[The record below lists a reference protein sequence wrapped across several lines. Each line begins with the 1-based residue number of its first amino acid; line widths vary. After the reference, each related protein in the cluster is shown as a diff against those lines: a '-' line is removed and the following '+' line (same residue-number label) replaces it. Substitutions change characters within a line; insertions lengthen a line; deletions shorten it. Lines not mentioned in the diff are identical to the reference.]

1 MCGSELYQKR
11 AGIDTYPDDLLQML
25 DQLYNML
32 FMVDGVNVCYK
43 LLDCAPEMRK
53 LDYNLIRS
61 IIGKDAFNGIFPPHA
76 SDSPEDAIEPSSIA
90 AIYAFSQPESTGAS
104 ASLGKRKA
112 EDETDDETDRCTNM
126 AFDDDLLADLDELD
140 NELDDAG
147 DDHSAANDA
156 SLRKEDDM
164 MTDDDQNGED
174 EGDNSSVFSR
184 EKRTGNSTE
193 IAALGEASTNG
204 VLGEEH
210 EALIRRLASKSD
222 NIKSI
227 AKLRYSQ
234 ELQSL
239 LESIASSQDKIE
251 VDKQAIIG
259 RIEDNPDYQ
268 LVLRANEIS
277 TRISGEIMVVHRF
290 LIDHY
295 KPRFPEL
302 ETLVKNPVEY
312 ARSIKAIGAAEDIT
326 KVEFGG
332 ILTNATRM
340 VVTVTGSTTVGSP
353 LQADELQCVDEACEC
368 LLALVDAKQRIVG
381 FIESRM
387 PLIAPNLTAVIGS
400 STAAK
405 LIVEAGGLTALSKIP
420 ACNIQVVG
428 KTQQIA
434 AGLSSITAKKHV
446 GVIYYSDAVRNV
458 PEDFRNKM
466 LRKLSAKCA
475 LAARIDAQHESPD
488 GLMGKRFRTELDAQ
502 VEKLL
507 EAAPAN
513 AIKPLPVPDDGPKRR
528 RAGRK
533 VRKAREPY
541 MSSELQKQ
549 RDRLQFGKFQEET
562 VVMDEMEGSGMMG
575 HSVGRVR
582 ATQMNNRAKAKVAK
596 KYEKYMRAP
605 TAGVATSGLASIAFT
620 PTQGFEIANPQQ
632 ANDEHRHKKAKT
644 THDKYF
650 GSSTPFLK
658 K

>member
-1 MCGSELYQKR
+1 
-11 AGIDTYPDDLLQML
+11 
-25 DQLYNML
+25 
-32 FMVDGVNVCYK
+32 
-43 LLDCAPEMRK
+43 
-53 LDYNLIRS
+53 
-61 IIGKDAFNGIFPPHA
+61 
-76 SDSPEDAIEPSSIA
+76 
-90 AIYAFSQPESTGAS
+90 
-104 ASLGKRKA
+104 
-112 EDETDDETDRCTNM
+112 M
-126 AFDDDLLADLDELD
+126 AFDDDLLADLDDLD
-140 NELDDAG
+140 NDFDNA

-156 SLRKEDDM
+156 VSL
-164 MTDDDQNGED
+164 QNGNDMADDED
-174 EGDNSSVFSR
+174 IDDNLLYR
-184 EKRTGNSTE
+184 EVHIGNRAE
-193 IAALGEASTNG
+193 IAALGEASSNG

-210 EALIRRLASKSD
+210 EALISRLASKSG

-227 AKLRYSQ
+227 AKVKYSR
-234 ELQSL
+234 ELELL

-251 VDKQAIIG
+251 VDKQTIIG

-268 LVLRANEIS
+268 LVLRANEMS
-277 TRISGEIMVVHRF
+277 TRISGEILIVHRF

-302 ETLVKNPVEY
+302 ETLVRNPVEY

-332 ILTNATRM
+332 ILPNATRM

-353 LQADELQCVDEACEC
+353 LQADELQCIEEACDC
-368 LLALVDAKQRIVG
+368 LLDLVDAKQRIVG

-420 ACNIQVVG
+420 ACNIQVLG
-428 KTQQIA
+428 KTQHIA
-434 AGLSSITAKKHV
+434 AGLSAITAKKHV
-446 GVIYYSDAVRNV
+446 GIIYYSDAVRSV

-488 GLMGKRFRTELDAQ
+488 GSSGKRFRAELDTQ

-507 EAAPAN
+507 EAAPIN
-513 AIKPLPVPDDGPKRR
+513 AIKPLPVPDEGPKRR

-541 MSSELQKQ
+541 MSSELQRQ

-575 HSVGRVR
+575 QSVGRVR

-605 TAGVATSGLASIAFT
+605 TSGVVTSGLASIAFT

-632 ANDEHRHKKAKT
+632 ANEEHKHKKAKT
-644 THDKYF
+644 THDRYF
-650 GSSTPFLK
+650 GSSTPFLTK